1 MFGNSPQ
8 IESSQT
14 GVHPRLL
21 DVLRRHREHPW
32 RAPLHAPTQ
41 VQCQRWLTDAADHSR
56 PLLLDLGCGNGES
69 TLRLAELHPDAHV
82 LGIDQSAHRLTKLA
96 PDGYAVHGGAT
107 LMRAEAASVVRLL
120 AAAAIP
126 VRTLYLLYPNPWPK
140 PEQLQRR
147 WHGHPVLPV
156 LLAIA
161 ESIVLRTNWSIYAEE
176 FALTV
181 RACGLSA
188 TTRMLDAGD
197 AAWTPFEAKY
207 IASGHARHQV
217 SVSRCMTSVKTLP

>member
-14 GVHPRLL
+14 GVHARLL

-32 RAPLHAPTQ
+32 CAPLHAPTQ
-41 VQCQRWLTDAADHSR
+41 VQFRRWLTDAADHSR

-69 TLRLAELHPDAHV
+69 TMRLAELHPDAHV

-96 PDGYAVHGGAT
+96 PHGYAVHGRVT
-107 LMRAEAASVVRLL
+107 LVRAEAASFLRLL
-120 AAAAIP
+120 AAAEIR
-126 VRTLYLLYPNPWPK
+126 VSTLYLLYPNPWPK
-140 PEQLQRR
+140 PEHLQRR
-147 WHGHPVLPV
+147 WHGHPVFPV
-156 LLAIA
+156 LLEIA
-161 ESIVLRTNWSIYAEE
+161 NDIVLRTNWSIYADE
-176 FALTV
+176 FALAA
-181 RACGLSA
+181 RACGL
-188 TTRMLDAGD
+188 TELTRMLEVDD

-217 SVSRCMTSVKTLP
+217 AVTRCMTGVKALP